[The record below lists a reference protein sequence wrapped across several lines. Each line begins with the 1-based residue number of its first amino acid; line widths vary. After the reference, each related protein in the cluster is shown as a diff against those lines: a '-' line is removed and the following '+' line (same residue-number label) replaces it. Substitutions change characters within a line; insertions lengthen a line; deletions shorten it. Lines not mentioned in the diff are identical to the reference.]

1 MAVWLSCV
9 CELASV
15 SRAVEELGGSPLPG
29 RVGAVRSLVGL
40 HAREHLFVALTPCL
54 LAIFLD
60 TL

>member
-40 HAREHLFVALTPCL
+40 QMMASLPHQA
-54 LAIFLD
+54 FLN
-60 TL
+60 TSVLIAQP